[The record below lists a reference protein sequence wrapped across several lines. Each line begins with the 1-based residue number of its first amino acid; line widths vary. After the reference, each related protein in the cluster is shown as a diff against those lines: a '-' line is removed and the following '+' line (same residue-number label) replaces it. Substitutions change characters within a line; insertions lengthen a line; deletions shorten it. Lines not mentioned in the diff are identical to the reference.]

1 MGDNNQEKPVILV
14 TGGAGFLGKAI
25 VKEFLGK
32 DSLVSPA
39 QLRIYDMLPSPGYS
53 DERVAYYQGDIRDY
67 PRLKEAVEGADLVIH
82 SAAIVDWGTRTDE
95 EVLAVNYGGTENVI
109 RACKECKTG
118 RLLFTSSLDAVYGG
132 KPLVDIDETI
142 AYPESHATTYCRS
155 KYLSEKLVLA
165 ENGELLKTCVLRPS
179 DIYGEADPYHIG
191 SLINM
196 AKGGFYVRLG
206 NGKARCQ
213 HVYVGNMAFAHSLA
227 AREML
232 NGSDR
237 VAGKAYF
244 ITDGPGT
251 NFFHFFDRIV
261 EEAGYPIRPKNLW
274 LPKWIA
280 YGLGGLSEF
289 FALLIRPFKYY
300 HPKLSRFAVTYTT
313 TDFTFSS
320 SRAERDLGYRPKYA
334 EAEAFR
340 RTVGFYKVAGKK
352 DGSEGM

>member
-1 MGDNNQEKPVILV
+1 MGDNYTKNPVILV

-25 VKEFLGK
+25 VREFLGE
-32 DSLVSPA
+32 DSPVHPA
-39 QLRIYDMLPSPGYS
+39 ELRIFDISPSPVFS
-53 DERVAYYQGDIRDY
+53 DKRVVYFQGDIRDY
-67 PRLKEAVEGADLVIH
+67 SRLKEAVSGTDLVIH

-109 RACKECKTG
+109 RACRECNVD
-118 RLLFTSSLDAVYGG
+118 RLIFTSSLDAVYGG

-165 ENGELLKTCVLRPS
+165 ENNNRLKTCVLRPS
-179 DIYGEADPYHIG
+179 DIYGEEDPYHIG
-191 SLINM
+191 SLISM

-206 NGKARCQ
+206 NGRAKCQ
-213 HVYVGNMAFAHSLA
+213 HVYVGNMAFAHGLA

-232 NGSDR
+232 NGSDQI
-237 VAGKAYF
+237 AGKAYF

-251 NFFHFFDRIV
+251 NFFHFFDKIV
-261 EEAGYPIRPKNLW
+261 EGAGYRIRPKNLW
-274 LPKWIA
+274 LPKWFA
-280 YGLGGLSEF
+280 YGLGGLSEI
-289 FALLIRPFKYY
+289 FALIIRPFKYY

-320 SRAERDLGYRPKYA
+320 GRAEKDMGYRPKYD
-334 EAEAFR
+334 EEEAFS
-340 RTVGFYKVAGKK
+340 RTVNFYRNTK
-352 DGSEGM
+352 S